1 MDWDDLRVVL
11 AIGQAGSLSG
21 AARSLGQ
28 NHSTVFRRIN
38 AIEKKFGVRFFDRLP
53 QGYVM
58 TDAGEMAVVA
68 AERINGEVNDLS
80 RELIGKD
87 LRLQG
92 SIRVTAPEGISLKI
106 LQPAIN
112 EFCKQHPEI
121 QIDLVV
127 TGNALQL
134 SRREADLAIRVTNK
148 PPDTSI
154 GKRVS
159 QFRFG
164 LYASKAYLN
173 KCDFER
179 PQTFDWLLMDDSRN
193 WFTQSHWKILRH
205 PAANTVVSSDS
216 ITIIMM
222 AAKAGLG
229 IAPLPCFL
237 GDDEQDL
244 VRINTGISN
253 ETNLP
258 LELWLLMHSDLR
270 NTARVRALMTFLYEH
285 LKKSSDLF
293 AGEKVT
299 EHSTIA
305 F

>member
-21 AARSLGQ
+21 AARSLDQ

-38 AIEKKFGVRFFDRLP
+38 AIEKRLGVRFFDRLP
-53 QGYVM
+53 QGYMM
-58 TDAGEMAVVA
+58 TEAGEMAVVA
-68 AERINGEVNDLS
+68 AEQINSEVNDLS

-106 LQPAIN
+106 LQPALN
-112 EFCKQHPEI
+112 EFCKRHPEI

-154 GKRVS
+154 GKRVG

-173 KCDFER
+173 QCDLDQ
-179 PQTFDWLLMDDSRN
+179 PQTFNWLLMDDSRN
-193 WFTQSHWKILRH
+193 WFTQSHWKKMRH
-205 PAANTVVSSDS
+205 PAAKTVLSSDS
-216 ITIIMM
+216 ISAIIL
-222 AAKAGLG
+222 AAKDGLG

-237 GDDEQDL
+237 GDDEQGL
-244 VRINTGISN
+244 VRINTDLNTS
-253 ETNLP
+253 TDTS

-285 LKKSSDLF
+285 LKKSRRLF
-293 AGEKVT
+293 EGEKKVGT
-299 EHSTIA
+299 EPPPV
-305 F
+305 